1 MKRSMSER
9 YVKEILEKLE
19 EIEKLHAKLR
29 SLVPRVKDHE
39 WRDVKNESK
48 TNYLEQKPIN
58 FCRNSEIIR
67 NMSKDLTTKIKKLYD
82 PNTKPMKYLKMFK
95 NHSNNKWK
103 SFKNYLL
110 TMNESDTVLV
120 NRASQVSNDDLA
132 NNISEKT
139 ISFAIPQPK
148 VNHLFKKRRS
158 TLQDLPERLLKYFGY
173 SHDSTFVNKNV
184 VSIHDHGLGENE
196 PHKVHKTSIIP
207 DEKTETLKIVSS
219 VRRISIGDNKK

>member
-9 YVKEILEKLE
+9 YVREILEKLE

-39 WRDVKNESK
+39 WRDMKNESK

-103 SFKNYLL
+103 NFKNYLL
-110 TMNESDTVLV
+110 TKNESDIVLG
-120 NRASQVSNDDLA
+120 
-132 NNISEKT
+132 
-139 ISFAIPQPK
+139 
-148 VNHLFKKRRS
+148 KKQ
-158 TLQDLPERLLKYFGY
+158 LNFLLNTK
-173 SHDSTFVNKNV
+173 H
-184 VSIHDHGLGENE
+184 
-196 PHKVHKTSIIP
+196 
-207 DEKTETLKIVSS
+207 
-219 VRRISIGDNKK
+219 